1 MSDVA
6 WWGWLAAVAAGSGGA
21 LLRTWLVRGMPSRP
35 VPGGVLT
42 ANVLAS
48 AVGGAVV
55 ADRVGLGA
63 TWLLVLVGGL
73 CGGLST
79 LSTLAADTV
88 ELWLEGRRRGAI
100 GNVGVNVGLGL
111 GAAWAAFAL
120 FS

>member
-55 ADRVGLGA
+55 ADRVGLG
-63 TWLLVLVGGL
+63 
-73 CGGLST
+73 
-79 LSTLAADTV
+79 LAALLGLGGGDGGGHATLWALAAGTR
-88 ELWLEGRRRGAI
+88 EHWLEGRRRGAI
-100 GNVGVNVGLGL
+100 GNVGANVGLGL